1 MADTDK
7 SSSKRSGGGGTSAK
21 KTTTKSTSKSA
32 SRKAPTK
39 KTATKKTA
47 TKKAAARR
55 APSAEGNRRPS
66 GSRIAA
72 DAVRQLA
79 ELTTKEVEGVTAL
92 HKSDDGWTVELEV
105 LELRRVPTTTDV
117 LATYEVTL
125 DTSGDLEGYRRVG
138 RYVRGQAEA
147 GG

>member
-1 MADTDK
+1 MADTNR

-21 KTTTKSTSKSA
+21 KTTTKKSTSKSA
-32 SRKAPTK
+32 SKQAPTK
-39 KTATKKTA
+39 KATTKKT
-47 TKKAAARR
+47 AARR

-92 HKSDDGWTVELEV
+92 HKNDDGWTVELEV

-125 DTSGDLEGYRRVG
+125 DTSGEMEGYRRVG